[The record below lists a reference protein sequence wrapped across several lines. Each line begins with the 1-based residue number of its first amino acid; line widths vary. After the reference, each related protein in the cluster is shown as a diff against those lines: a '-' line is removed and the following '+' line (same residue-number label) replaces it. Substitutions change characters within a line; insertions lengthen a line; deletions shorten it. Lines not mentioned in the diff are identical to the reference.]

1 MGSELPTR
9 GVANDVCPPP
19 YSARL
24 SPPVLLLVA
33 IVLVFS
39 ALAAAVEL
47 VPASQATLNGL
58 VAGGYMGLGAI
69 GLTLVMGVLKL
80 VNFAH
85 GDLLVAGAYFT
96 ILFAYLGMPLLLA
109 MALSMIATAL
119 LSLATEKL
127 VWRPLRSAGAG
138 HLQLFLS
145 AIGLAL
151 VLRFSIQFV
160 AGSQVRTLGA
170 NVVSSIVIGPL
181 RFGTLQAAALAVG
194 LVAMLLVGLVLRYTN
209 IGKEMRAFADNRA
222 LAEVSGINTNKI
234 IDVTW
239 IASGFLAGLAGILYA
254 TAIGSFN
261 PNFGITLLLSLFAA
275 TVLGGIGNAYGAL
288 AGGLVIGLSQEWST
302 LFFNPRWKP
311 AVGFALLILIL
322 LFMPRGIFGRAARA
336 LMSIDFWIGVG
347 VLAGIYGIF
356 TLGLQLNVGFT
367 GLLNFGQAGFMAIGA
382 YAMGCWSSIGAG
394 RSGRRFLPASFSPS
408 RPACSSAFP
417 RCGCGRT
424 ISPWRPSPLARS
436 SATPC
441 KTPNSPAVTRVFSAS
456 IRSGAPSPTGCCRG
470 WLSAAWTN
478 TTQLPLFI
486 VVWLTSWRFSWP

>member
-1 MGSELPTR
+1 M
-9 GVANDVCPPP
+9 
-19 YSARL
+19 
-24 SPPVLLLVA
+24 A

-69 GLTLVMGVLKL
+69 GLTLVLGVLKL

-96 ILFAYLGMPLLLA
+96 ILFGYLGMPLLLA

-194 LVAMLLVGLVLRYTN
+194 LIAMLLVGLVLRYTN

-234 IDVTW
+234 IDLTW

-288 AGGLVIGLSQEWST
+288 VGGLVIGLSQEWST
-302 LFFNPRWKP
+302 LLFNARWKP
-311 AVGFALLILIL
+311 AVGFALLIVIL
-322 LFMPRGIFGRAARA
+322 LFMPQGIFSRAARR
-336 LMSIDFWIGVG
+336 
-347 VLAGIYGIF
+347 
-356 TLGLQLNVGFT
+356 
-367 GLLNFGQAGFMAIGA
+367 
-382 YAMGCWSSIGAG
+382 
-394 RSGRRFLPASFSPS
+394 RS
-408 RPACSSAFP
+408 
-417 RCGCGRT
+417 
-424 ISPWRPSPLARS
+424 
-436 SATPC
+436 
-441 KTPNSPAVTRVFSAS
+441 
-456 IRSGAPSPTGCCRG
+456 
-470 WLSAAWTN
+470 
-478 TTQLPLFI
+478 
-486 VVWLTSWRFSWP
+486 